1 MSNILTIVQI
11 VISVLLIAAILLQQQ
26 GVGLSSSFGGD
37 GNVFRTK
44 RGVEKTLFYVTIVLA
59 VAFMGAGV
67 ATILLA

>member
-26 GVGLSSSFGGD
+26 GVGLGASFGGD